1 MKILAIERYG
11 DFDIPYLVLFK
22 GSDESPEP
30 SVVLAELEAI
40 NEPTWLE
47 QEKLH
52 NQMVR
57 ILTSHGYAKFEPP
70 MVTISD

>member
-1 MKILAIERYG
+1 MVILICHIWYYSR
-11 DFDIPYLVLFK
+11 
-22 GSDESPEP
+22 GSEESPEP
-30 SVVLAELEAI
+30 SVVLADLEAI

-52 NQMVR
+52 KQMVR
-57 ILTSHGYAKFEPP
+57 ILTSHGYTKFEPP